1 MKEQRKR
8 ATIKLALWTVLWVVS
23 TAISTFGPMFLW
35 ETRTLTVVAIAL
47 NLIIGIGAILANV
60 GQFHTMDELEKKIQ
74 LEAMAVSLGITVV
87 FGISYS
93 MMEQNGLI
101 ESAEIG
107 FLIIVQGISFYIT
120 MLVNR
125 KRFA

>member
-1 MKEQRKR
+1 M
-8 ATIKLALWTVLWVVS
+8 
-23 TAISTFGPMFLW
+23 
-35 ETRTLTVVAIAL
+35 
-47 NLIIGIGAILANV
+47 
-60 GQFHTMDELEKKIQ
+60 KIQ

-107 FLIIVQGISFYIT
+107 FLILVQGISFYIT